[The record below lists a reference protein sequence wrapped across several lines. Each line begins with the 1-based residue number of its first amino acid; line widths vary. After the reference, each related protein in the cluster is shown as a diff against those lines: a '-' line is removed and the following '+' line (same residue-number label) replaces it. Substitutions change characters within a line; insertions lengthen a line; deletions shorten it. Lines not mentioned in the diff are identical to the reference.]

1 MFACWEDQRRS
12 LEKDLAS
19 VREPGGS
26 LHQLLLSSE
35 SSRLG
40 VVSLFRCYS
49 VCHEL
54 FLAPTDDT
62 KANIADLLIE
72 MDCLGE
78 TIHYLKGRQAA
89 NEQQRF
95 TKLYDLGR
103 VKLLEESEKLIEKY
117 NYPLP
122 PHELL
127 SLCRSTNP
135 TPVETDTDEGE
146 SRSHGS
152 DPIWDSLGV

>member
-1 MFACWEDQRRS
+1 MFAYWEDQRRS

-19 VREPGGS
+19 LREPGGS
-26 LHQLLLSSE
+26 LRELLLSSE
-35 SSRLG
+35 SSRLQ

-49 VCHEL
+49 VCHDL
-54 FLAPTDDT
+54 FLAPAGDA

-78 TIHYLKGRQAA
+78 TIHFLKGRHAT

-95 TKLYDLGR
+95 TKFYNLGR
-103 VKLLEESEKLIEKY
+103 LKLLEESEKLIEKY
-117 NYPLP
+117 DHPVP

-135 TPVETDTDEGE
+135 TTVETDTDEGE
-146 SRSHGS
+146 SRWRGS
-152 DPIWDSLGV
+152 GPT